1 MNEMFEIIIKLLGT
15 LAGVGVV
22 YAIKMCVS
30 YLRSRLDE
38 SEKAYIDKSF
48 ENGMYVEGFI
58 ESFVVAAEQMYW
70 NESGEFR
77 LAYVQ
82 DRLLEAGYELTDALR
97 AMIESKVYKIHEKV
111 NNGE

>member
-1 MNEMFEIIIKLLGT
+1 MNEIFEIIIKLLGT

-38 SEKAYIDKSF
+38 SEKALADS
-48 ENGMYVEGFI
+48 FI

-82 DRLLEAGYELTDALR
+82 DRLLEAGYKLTDALR

>member
-15 LAGVGVV
+15 LAGFGVV

-38 SEKAYIDKSF
+38 SEKALADS
-48 ENGMYVEGFI
+48 FI

>member
-22 YAIKMCVS
+22 YSIKMCVS

-38 SEKAYIDKSF
+38 SEKALADS
-48 ENGMYVEGFI
+48 FI